1 MCERQRAIIL
11 CDSPKT
17 VGTRAC
23 SIQVLSAQGQ
33 DTVSGIGWNL
43 AALLLQAEPFG
54 ASHRP
59 SFNRGSSRQLGV
71 FPNQESLVCKE
82 RTLLVAKGI
91 ATRSGRTLLRAPGI
105 TTRNKKI
112 KKLLIYVLVKL
123 FHTTSFT
130 EVSALQETVA
140 DLRRGAAGAFTPVEA
155 FEKLQDENQDL
166 KQRSD

>member
-1 MCERQRAIIL
+1 M
-11 CDSPKT
+11 
-17 VGTRAC
+17 
-23 SIQVLSAQGQ
+23 
-33 DTVSGIGWNL
+33 
-43 AALLLQAEPFG
+43 
-54 ASHRP
+54 
-59 SFNRGSSRQLGV
+59 
-71 FPNQESLVCKE
+71 VCKE